1 MLDTLFCSVLFYFVL
16 IGFIFQSEVRLFIE
30 IERGRYRKSPHTLH
44 DHRRSVYP
52 VINIL
57 HDYGALL

>member
-1 MLDTLFCSVLFYFVL
+1 MLLCSVSFYFVL

-30 IERGRYRKSPHTLH
+30 IERGRYRKSSHTPHA
-44 DHRRSVYP
+44 HRRSVSP

>member
-1 MLDTLFCSVLFYFVL
+1 MLLCSVSFYFVL
-16 IGFIFQSEVRLFIE
+16 IGFIFQIEVRLFIE
-30 IERGRYRKSPHTLH
+30 IERGRYRKSSHTPHA
-44 DHRRSVYP
+44 HRRSVSP